1 MDLLKQLYYDP
12 ETGLQSKDKLY
23 RKAKALDK
31 TVTLKIVK
39 EFLDK
44 QPTAQITK
52 QHSVKAKDY
61 DTITSP
67 AVQNNYQ
74 MDLMYLP
81 DPSSNKNSKYVL
93 TCIDVFSRFV
103 FVRVLKDKTGKSV
116 FSAFVDIMEHE
127 SGFCKNLNLDLG
139 SEFIYTPFVEYCR
152 QRKIKLWFSNP
163 EQDNK
168 NSIIERFHRT
178 LRNMILK
185 YSVSFGKSYIDD
197 IQKLVH
203 NYNYTYHST
212 IKNRP
217 IDVWMG
223 DASNK
228 QKVNNV
234 VHSFKVNDKVRHL
247 QKKKVFD
254 KRSSTSTF
262 TKSIYTITRI
272 EGNSY
277 YLDELTKPFRNH
289 ELVLAVGDN
298 IINDYEKQ
306 VIENNTKEANDRRV
320 RRELGKLE

>member
-1 MDLLKQLYYDP
+1 MDLLKKLYYDP

-23 RKAKALDK
+23 RKAKAIDK
-31 TVTLKIVK
+31 SITLKIVK
-39 EFLDK
+39 EFLDN

-52 QHSVKAKDY
+52 QHTIKAKDY

-81 DPSSNKNSKYVL
+81 DPSSNKNAKYLL
-93 TCIDVFSRFV
+93 TCVDVFSRFA
-103 FVRVLKDKTGKSV
+103 FVRVLKDKTGKTV
-116 FSAFVDIMEHE
+116 FSAFKELLENE
-127 SGFCKNLNLDLG
+127 SGICKNLNLDLG
-139 SEFIYTPFVEYCR
+139 SEFIYTPFVEYC
-152 QRKIKLWFSNP
+152 QKKKIKLWFSNP

-197 IQKLVH
+197 IQKLIH
-203 NYNYTYHST
+203 NYNYTFHST

-234 VHSFKVNDKVRHL
+234 IHSFQVNDRVRHL
-247 QKKKVFD
+247 QLKKVFD
-254 KRSSTSTF
+254 KRSSSSTF
-262 TKSIYTITRI
+262 TKKIFTITKI
-272 EGNSY
+272 QGHSY
-277 YLDELTKPFRNH
+277 YLDDLMKPFRNH

-298 IINDYEKQ
+298 IVSDYDKQ
-306 VIENNTKEANDRRV
+306 VIENSKKETNDRRL
-320 RRELGKLE
+320 RRELSRLE

>member
-12 ETGLQSKDKLY
+12 NTGLQSKDKLY
-23 RKAKALDK
+23 RKAKAVDK
-31 TVTLKIVK
+31 TITLRLVK

-52 QHSVKAKDY
+52 QHIIKQTDY

-81 DPSSNKNSKYVL
+81 DPTLNKNSKYLL
-93 TCIDVFSRFV
+93 TCIDVFSRFA

-116 FSAFVDIMEHE
+116 FSAFVDIMEQE

-139 SEFIYTPFVEYCR
+139 SEFIYTPFIKYCEK
-152 QRKIKLWFSNP
+152 RKIKLWFSNP

-178 LRNMILK
+178 LRNLILK
-185 YSVSFGKSYIDD
+185 YSISFGKSYIDD
-197 IQKLVH
+197 LQKLIH

-228 QKVNNV
+228 QTVNNV

-247 QKKKVFD
+247 QLKKVFD

-262 TKSIYTITRI
+262 TKTIYTITKI
-272 EGNSY
+272 EGNAF
-277 YLDELTKPFRNH
+277 YLDDLTKPFRNH
-289 ELVLAVGDN
+289 ELILAIGDDN
-298 IINDYEKQ
+298 ITDYDKQ
-306 VIENNTKEANDRRV
+306 VLEIQKKEAKERKIE
-320 RRELGKLE
+320 RELGKLK